1 MPFATAFDD
10 VYDAVRLAV
19 QNSVTGDEVHCFRLS
34 ELQGAGRITERLV
47 KELNEAVVC
56 IADITGLNAN
66 VMWEVGYAMA
76 LAKPTLLISQDR
88 AGLPFD
94 LKDMHTVFYIRDA
107 LAETLR
113 KPLA

>member
-1 MPFATAFDD
+1 
-10 VYDAVRLAV
+10 
-19 QNSVTGDEVHCFRLS
+19 
-34 ELQGAGRITERLV
+34 
-47 KELNEAVVC
+47 
-56 IADITGLNAN
+56 
-66 VMWEVGYAMA
+66 MWEVGYAMA